1 MRAMLG
7 NRSKVEV
14 HLLGTV
20 QTTTPIKALV
30 AHPTE
35 PAVFT
40 SRPQGCG
47 SRLELWKMHGSD
59 FRVACDTWI
68 SGDVIALAQHAG
80 DLWVA
85 TEGRLIRTS
94 MKDLRGARLFEVPGP
109 GTQAIITQTAI
120 VDRFRNL

>member
-1 MRAMLG
+1 
-7 NRSKVEV
+7 
-14 HLLGTV
+14 
-20 QTTTPIKALV
+20 
-30 AHPTE
+30 
-35 PAVFT
+35 
-40 SRPQGCG
+40 
-47 SRLELWKMHGSD
+47 MHGSD